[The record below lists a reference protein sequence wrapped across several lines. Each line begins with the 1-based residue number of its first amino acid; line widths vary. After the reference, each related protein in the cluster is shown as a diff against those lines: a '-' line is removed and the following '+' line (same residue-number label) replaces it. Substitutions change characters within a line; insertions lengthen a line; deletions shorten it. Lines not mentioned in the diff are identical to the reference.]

1 METRSKG
8 KLNVYQSI
16 VAEYKKLMELGAIV
30 YGEKLPSCRALALER
45 GINPN
50 TVEKAYSA
58 LEKEGYIRILPKKGL
73 CRLRGCRREKAT
85 GRGKKT
91 AYSFQDFGRD
101 ARGNR
106 EGGGRGVCRI
116 VVRILKLSR
125 IAAKNAAP
133 QEGRIEN
140 RNDRN

>member
-58 LEKEGYIRILPKKGL
+58 LEKEGYIRILPKKGAYADYADADEKK
-73 CRLRGCRREKAT
+73 RLEEV
-85 GRGKKT
+85 KKQLILFKT
-91 AYSFQDFGRD
+91 SGVTRAEIERAADEVYAESSAELKNFQ
-101 ARGNR
+101 
-106 EGGGRGVCRI
+106 E
-116 VVRILKLSR
+116 
-125 IAAKNAAP
+125 
-133 QEGRIEN
+133 
-140 RNDRN
+140 

>member
-50 TVEKAYSA
+50 TV
-58 LEKEGYIRILPKKGL
+58 GYIRILPKKGAYADYADADEKK
-73 CRLRGCRREKAT
+73 RLEEV
-85 GRGKKT
+85 KKQLILFKT
-91 AYSFQDFGRD
+91 S
-101 ARGNR
+101 
-106 EGGGRGVCRI
+106 GVTRAEI
-116 VVRILKLSR
+116 ER
-125 IAAKNAAP
+125 AADEVYA
-133 QEGRIEN
+133 ESSSEF
-140 RNDRN
+140 

>member
-58 LEKEGYIRILPKKGL
+58 LEKEGYIRILPKKGAYADYADADEKK
-73 CRLRGCRREKAT
+73 RLEEV
-85 GRGKKT
+85 KKQLILFKT
-91 AYSFQDFGRD
+91 S
-101 ARGNR
+101 
-106 EGGGRGVCRI
+106 GVTRAEI
-116 VVRILKLSR
+116 ER
-125 IAAKNAAP
+125 AADEVYA
-133 QEGRIEN
+133 ESSSEL
-140 RNDRN
+140 

>member
-50 TVEKAYSA
+50 TVEKR
-58 LEKEGYIRILPKKGL
+58 IRRWTKRGISVSCPK
-73 CRLRGCRREKAT
+73 R
-85 GRGKKT
+85 
-91 AYSFQDFGRD
+91 
-101 ARGNR
+101 
-106 EGGGRGVCRI
+106 
-116 VVRILKLSR
+116 
-125 IAAKNAAP
+125 AP
-133 QEGRIEN
+133 MPITRMPTIKSDWK
-140 RNDRN
+140 R